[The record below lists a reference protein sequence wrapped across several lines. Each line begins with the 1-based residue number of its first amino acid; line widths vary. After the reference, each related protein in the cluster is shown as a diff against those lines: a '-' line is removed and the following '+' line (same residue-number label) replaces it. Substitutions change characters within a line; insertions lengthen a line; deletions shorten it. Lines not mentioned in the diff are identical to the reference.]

1 MPHLTE
7 HRRLPSTE
15 VYACSKKEI
24 KAALNGLEEVYVHFG
39 KTTHFTP
46 PRGLHP
52 VPENCDNVVL
62 SVTIDR
68 ENQVEMDLYP
78 IRNQDFNDRE
88 HELLIEKELIKTRKW
103 IETRLQEPE
112 LQVVSNRVLL
122 LELCVD
128 GFTLLETE
136 FS

>member
-7 HRRLPSTE
+7 HRRLPATE

-24 KAALNGLEEVYVHFG
+24 KSALNGLDQVHVHFG
-39 KTTHFTP
+39 RETHFIP

-52 VPENCDNVVL
+52 APENADNVVL
-62 SVTIDR
+62 SVTVDR
-68 ENQVEMDLYP
+68 ENQVELELYP
-78 IRNQDFNDRE
+78 IRDKDFTERE
-88 HELLIEKELIKTRKW
+88 HRQLIAEELTKARTW
-103 IETRLQEPE
+103 IEEKLGEPE
-112 LQVVSNRVLL
+112 LQVVSNRLLL

-128 GFTLLETE
+128 GFTLLETR